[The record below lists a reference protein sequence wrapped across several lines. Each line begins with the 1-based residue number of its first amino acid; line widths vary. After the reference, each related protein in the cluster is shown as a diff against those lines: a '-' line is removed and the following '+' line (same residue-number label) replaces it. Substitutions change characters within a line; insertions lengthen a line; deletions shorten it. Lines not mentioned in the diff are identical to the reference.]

1 MYNLIENE
9 QNQELSFCVY
19 FASLFRQERQSFQF
33 SLVFFVLLDK
43 RSKLPCF
50 FLLKRVQ
57 KFAKQAKNVSERARI
72 TSSVGK

>member
-33 SLVFFVLLDK
+33 PLVFFMFLDK
-43 RSKLPCF
+43 RSEL
-50 FLLKRVQ
+50 
-57 KFAKQAKNVSERARI
+57 N
-72 TSSVGK
+72 

>member
-9 QNQELSFCVY
+9 QNQELYFCVY
-19 FASLFRQERQSFQF
+19 FASLFGQERQSFQF
-33 SLVFFVLLDK
+33 SLVFFVFLDK
-43 RSKLPCF
+43 RSELPCF

-72 TSSVGK
+72 TSLVGK